1 MAQEIKPT
9 QPASG
14 RVVDPFSDMR
24 SEMDRMMETMLGR
37 GWGRPFSPLSLRPA
51 SSMLTP
57 SIDVKETDEA
67 LVISAELPGM
77 SENDVN
83 VTVRDGVL
91 TLKGEKKSE
100 TDENRENVHIS
111 ERSYGSFMRSFR
123 LPDTVDDEKVSADFD
138 RGVLTITLPKG
149 ENAKPERKIE
159 IGRS

>member
-24 SEMDRMMETMLGR
+24 SEMDRMFEGMFGR
-37 GWGRPFSPLSLRPA
+37 PWGRPFSPLSMRLAEP
-51 SSMLTP
+51 MLTP
-57 SIDVKETDEA
+57 SIDVKETDQA
-67 LVISAELPGM
+67 VTISAELPGL
-77 SENDVN
+77 SEEDVN
-83 VTVRDGVL
+83 VTVRDGLL

-100 TDENRENVHIS
+100 IDETRENVHIS

-123 LPDTVDDEKVSADFD
+123 LPDTVDDEKVSASFD
-138 RGVLTITLPKG
+138 KGVLTITLPKS

-159 IGRS
+159 IRRG